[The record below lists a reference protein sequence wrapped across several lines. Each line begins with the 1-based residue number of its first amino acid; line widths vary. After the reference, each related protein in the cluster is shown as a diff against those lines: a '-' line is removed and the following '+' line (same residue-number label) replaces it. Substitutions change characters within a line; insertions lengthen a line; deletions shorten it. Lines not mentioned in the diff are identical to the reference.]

1 MTHTSVL
8 LQESI
13 DGLQITNGDIFLDC
27 TINGGGH
34 SEEVAKRFGQK
45 VQIIGIDMDES
56 ALKRAEVR
64 LTAQNALYLLA
75 QDNFRNLDRVLEKN
89 GIAKVNKILYDLG
102 LSSNQFEDSGRGFS
116 FQKDEPLL
124 MTFKEKP
131 TENDL
136 TVKEIL
142 NSWDEENIADVIY
155 GYGEETFSRRIAK
168 GIIEARAVKPIETTG
183 ELVEIIKN
191 STPALYHHKKTHFAT
206 KTFQAL
212 RITVNDEIRA
222 LREGLEK
229 GYTALAPKGRMAVI
243 SFHSIEDRIVKHFF
257 KLKEKEDGATLEPK
271 KPITPTREEIIANP
285 RSRSSKLRILEK
297 NEK

>member
-1 MTHTSVL
+1 MIHTSVL

-13 DGLQITNGDIFLDC
+13 DGLAITNGDVFLDC

-34 SEEVAKRFGQK
+34 SEEVAKRFGQA

-56 ALKRAEVR
+56 ALQRAEKR
-64 LTAQNALYLLA
+64 LLVQKAKFLLA
-75 QDNFRNLDRVLEKN
+75 QDNFRNVNKVLEKF
-89 GIAKVNKILYDLG
+89 GIQRANKILYDLG

-131 TENDL
+131 TETDL

-155 GYGEETFSRRIAK
+155 GYGGETFSRRIAK
-168 GIIEARAVKPIETTG
+168 GIVEARAVKPIETTG

-191 STPALYHHKKTHFAT
+191 ATPAPYHRRKIHFAT

-212 RITVNDEIRA
+212 RITANDEIRA
-222 LREGLEK
+222 LKEGLEK
-229 GYTALAPKGRMAVI
+229 GYAILAPKGRIAVI
-243 SFHSIEDRIVKHFF
+243 SFHSIEDRIVKQFF
-257 KLKEKEDGATLEPK
+257 KSKEKAEEAILITK
-271 KPITPTREEIIANP
+271 KPIVPSREEVVRNP

-297 NEK
+297 R

>member
-13 DGLQITNGDIFLDC
+13 DGLIITKGDVFLDC

-34 SEEVAKRFGQK
+34 SEEVAKRFGQD

-56 ALKRAEVR
+56 ALQRATKRLE
-64 LTAQNALYLLA
+64 AQSAKFILA
-75 QDNFRNLDRVLEKN
+75 QDNFRNLDTVLEKN
-89 GIAKVNKILYDLG
+89 GIKQANKILYDLG

-124 MTFKEKP
+124 MTFKEKL

-142 NSWDEENIADVIY
+142 NTWDEENIADVIY

-168 GIIEARAVKPIETTG
+168 GIVEARAVKPIETTG
-183 ELVEIIKN
+183 ELVEIIKE
-191 STPALYHHKKTHFAT
+191 STPTLYHKRKTHFAT

-229 GYTALAPKGRMAVI
+229 GYSALAPKGRMAVI

-257 KLKEKEDGATLEPK
+257 KSKEKESGALLITK
-271 KPITPTREEIIANP
+271 KPIVPSREEVKQNP

-297 NEK
+297 I